1 MSLIKK
7 KGGEISD
14 KAMRNFIRELRTS
27 RRLADNIR
35 RQAERLSMLKRERR

>member
-7 KGGEISD
+7 KGVEISN
-14 KAMRNFIRELRTS
+14 KAMQNFSRKLQTS